1 VLNITYIIVTFFHLS
16 IVSSLVY
23 TVVKGVSEG
32 LLILRTEDDELRATE
47 LPQYLLSLSNIAL
60 AAA

>member
-32 LLILRTEDDELRATE
+32 LLILRTEDDELGATE